1 MIMSDFVR
9 TLQVVSV
16 SIKILINSIQYIYAC
31 MMEKKWID
39 KPCI

>member
-16 SIKILINSIQYIYAC
+16 RIKILINSIQYIYAH